1 MMSPVLLSANSLS
14 PQLTYCNLQLRTIS
28 NEEDHSE
35 FIIQAVVYVE
45 NNQIIIKYITTDG
58 LYDKLG
64 DLCLSSRAL
73 RTLGL
78 SSALIW
84 SEMIIVS
91 TTRWA
96 IPGREFCSRSS
107 RMAPAG
113 QQQRKGRT
121 SVTLGQRTT
130 SQQFYFVTFHF
141 LPFEICAFL

>member
-1 MMSPVLLSANSLS
+1 M
-14 PQLTYCNLQLRTIS
+14 
-28 NEEDHSE
+28 
-35 FIIQAVVYVE
+35 
-45 NNQIIIKYITTDG
+45 
-58 LYDKLG
+58 G

-96 IPGREFCSRSS
+96 MPGREFCSRS
-107 RMAPAG
+107 RRTAPVG
-113 QQQRKGRT
+113 QQRRKGRT

-130 SQQFYFVTFHF
+130 SLFYFVTF
-141 LPFEICAFL
+141 LSFEMCASLSLSFISVHHKSPRKQQVGGVYRA